1 MNLKKSKKME
11 RISNN
16 HGGPR
21 PNSGRPTNDRNFALH
36 VRISKEANDKINA
49 VGNKSEVIDK
59 LIKEHL

>member
-1 MNLKKSKKME
+1 ME

-36 VRISKEANDKINA
+36 VRITKEAADILNA
-49 VGNKSEVIDK
+49 QPNKSEFIDN
-59 LIKEHL
+59 LIKKSV

>member
-1 MNLKKSKKME
+1 ME

-36 VRISKEANDKINA
+36 VRISKEANDEINA

-59 LIKEHL
+59 LIKQHL

>member
-1 MNLKKSKKME
+1 ME

-36 VRISKEANDKINA
+36 VRITKEAADILNA
-49 VGNKSEVIDK
+49 QPNKSEFIDN
-59 LIKEHL
+59 LIKKSAE